1 MEGWKQDQRRKNS
14 NKGRHSEGT
23 VRSNAG
29 LDPDDVREEG
39 AGWRRR
45 LNVWGWRGSSSLRVT
60 HDPRMLRLRDR
71 NRGISATDLLP
82 MLLQPQRPDKEDEL
96 FRIK

>member
-1 MEGWKQDQRRKNS
+1 MEARPERRKNS

-29 LDPDDVREEG
+29 LDPDDVREDG
-39 AGWRRR
+39 AGWRR
-45 LNVWGWRGSSSLRVT
+45 
-60 HDPRMLRLRDR
+60 
-71 NRGISATDLLP
+71 ISATDLLP

>member
-1 MEGWKQDQRRKNS
+1 MEARPERRKNS

-29 LDPDDVREEG
+29 FDPDDVREDG

-45 LNVWGWRGSSSLRVT
+45 RE
-60 HDPRMLRLRDR
+60 RLGGVRR
-71 NRGISATDLLP
+71 YA
-82 MLLQPQRPDKEDEL
+82 
-96 FRIK
+96 